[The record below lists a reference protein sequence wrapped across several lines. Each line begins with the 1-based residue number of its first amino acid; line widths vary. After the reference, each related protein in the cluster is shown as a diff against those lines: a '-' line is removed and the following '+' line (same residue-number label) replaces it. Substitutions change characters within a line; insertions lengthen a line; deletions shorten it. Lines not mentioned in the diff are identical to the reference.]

1 MTDGT
6 YKAGNIYARGAGG
19 TGASCAGTGAWLW
32 SPWFGNDNL
41 FFGSEFVWSR

>member
-6 YKAGNIYARGAGG
+6 YKAGSIYTRGAGG

-41 FFGSEFVWSR
+41 FME

>member
-6 YKAGNIYARGAGG
+6 YKAERIYARGAGG
-19 TGASCAGTGAWLW
+19 RGARCAGKGAWLW

-41 FFGSEFVWSR
+41 FYGV